1 MTAEHGHSQA
11 HDSHGPPDP
20 LEPKTPMWLPAL
32 GAALFLIAGVWF
44 AVSSAKPAPEAAA
57 PEGAASAAPVAT
69 NAPGQPF
76 NPPGGNAA
84 PGAPGAPGAG
94 PGGKEATPEQQAV
107 IERLRQQLQA
117 K

>member
-1 MTAEHGHSQA
+1 MSAEHGHPQA

-20 LEPKTPMWLPAL
+20 PEPKTPMWLPAL

-44 AVSSAKPAPEAAA
+44 AVTPSAKPAQDAAA

-76 NPPGGNAA
+76 NPPGGGNAA
-84 PGAPGAPGAG
+84 PGAPGA